1 MKINKLKKNQ
11 ILTSPDEM
19 VVAWYNPEIHL
30 QGHTFSGAMPSNCGT
45 KPL

>member
-19 VVAWYNPEIHL
+19 VVLVTTQKIIYKD
-30 QGHTFSGAMPSNCGT
+30 TPS
-45 KPL
+45 LEQS